1 MSNAIIPVSDI
12 EKMATAVAKSG
23 LFGVKTSEQAM
34 ALMLIAQAEGYHP
47 AMAARDYHIIQG
59 RPTLKADAMLARFQ
73 SSGGKVEWKQYT
85 DKVVEA
91 VMSHP
96 QGGSITL
103 SWTLD
108 QAKSIGLVKGG
119 SGWEKYPRA
128 MLRARV
134 ISEGIRTVYPGCVCG
149 TYTPE
154 EVMDMPEVRAEKD
167 ITPASGDSFADMKDD
182 SEDIVKESLALYIPG
197 KQGIYAEFDN
207 FEDFKGGMLK
217 VAERIWNSDKLDAK
231 GKSEKI
237 AELKEVNKATFKKI
251 GLGKMTDVLSVMA
264 KASDI
269 VEEMSAKK
277 PEEAEA

>member
-1 MSNAIIPVSDI
+1 MSNALVPVADI

-23 LFGVKTSEQAM
+23 LFGVKTPEQAM

-73 SSGGKVEWKQYT
+73 SSGGKVEWTQYS

-91 VMSHP
+91 IMSHP

-103 SWTLD
+103 SWTLE

-134 ISEGIRTVYPGCVCG
+134 ISEGIRTVYPGCIAG

-154 EVMDMPEVRAEKD
+154 EVMDMPAEKD
-167 ITPASGDSFADMKDD
+167 ITPAQSKAGFDDFTDD
-182 SEDIVKESLALYIPG
+182 SEEVVKDTLALYVPG
-197 KQGIYAEFDN
+197 KTGIYAEFDN
-207 FEDFKGGMLK
+207 FDDYKSGILK
-217 VAERIWNSDKLDAK
+217 IAERIWNSDKLDVK

-237 AELKEVNKATFKKI
+237 SELKDLNKMTFKKI
-251 GLGKMTDVLSVMA
+251 GLGKMTEVLSIIA
-264 KASDI
+264 KASEV
-269 VEEMSAKK
+269 VEVMEGKK
-277 PEEAEA
+277 PEAAEV

>member
-1 MSNAIIPVSDI
+1 MSNALVPVADI

-23 LFGVKTSEQAM
+23 LFGVKTPEQAM

-73 SSGGKVEWKQYT
+73 SSGGKVEWTQYT

-91 VMSHP
+91 IMSHP

-103 SWTLD
+103 SWTLE

-134 ISEGIRTVYPGCVCG
+134 ISEGIRTVYPGCIAG

-154 EVMDMPEVRAEKD
+154 EVMDMPAEKD
-167 ITPASGDSFADMKDD
+167 ITPAQSKTGFDDFTDD
-182 SEDIVKESLALYIPG
+182 SEEVVKDTLALYVPG
-197 KQGIYAEFDN
+197 KTGIYAEFDN
-207 FEDFKGGMLK
+207 FDDYKSGILK
-217 VAERIWNSDKLDAK
+217 IAERIWNSDKLDVK

-237 AELKEVNKATFKKI
+237 SELKDLNKMTFKKI
-251 GLGKMTDVLSVMA
+251 GLGKMTEVLSIIA
-264 KASDI
+264 KASEV
-269 VEEMSAKK
+269 VEVMEGKK
-277 PEEAEA
+277 PEAAEV

>member
-1 MSNAIIPVSDI
+1 MSNALVPVADI

-23 LFGVKTSEQAM
+23 LFGVKTPEQAM

-73 SSGGKVEWKQYT
+73 SSGGKVEWTQYT

-91 VMSHP
+91 IMSHP

-134 ISEGIRTVYPGCVCG
+134 ISEGIRTVYPGCIAG

-154 EVMDMPEVRAEKD
+154 EVMDMPAEKD
-167 ITPASGDSFADMKDD
+167 ITPAQSKTGFDDFTDD
-182 SEDIVKESLALYIPG
+182 SEEVVKDTLALYVPG
-197 KQGIYAEFDN
+197 KTGIYAEFDN
-207 FEDFKGGMLK
+207 FDDYKSGILK
-217 VAERIWNSDKLDAK
+217 IAERIWNSDKLDVK

-237 AELKEVNKATFKKI
+237 SELKDLNKMTFKKI
-251 GLGKMTDVLSVMA
+251 GLGKMTEVLSIIA
-264 KASDI
+264 KASEV
-269 VEEMSAKK
+269 VEVMEGKK
-277 PEEAEA
+277 PEAAEV

>member
-1 MSNAIIPVSDI
+1 MSNALVPVADI

-23 LFGVKTSEQAM
+23 LFGVKTPEQAM

-73 SSGGKVEWKQYT
+73 SSGGKVEWTQYT

-91 VMSHP
+91 IMSHP

-103 SWTLD
+103 SWTLE

-134 ISEGIRTVYPGCVCG
+134 ISEGIRTVYPGCIAG

-154 EVMDMPEVRAEKD
+154 EVMDMPAEKD
-167 ITPASGDSFADMKDD
+167 ITPAQSKTGFDDFTDD
-182 SEDIVKESLALYIPG
+182 SEEVVKDTLALYVPG
-197 KQGIYAEFDN
+197 KTGIYAEFDN
-207 FEDFKGGMLK
+207 FDDYKSGILK
-217 VAERIWNSDKLDAK
+217 IAERIWNSDKLDVK

-237 AELKEVNKATFKKI
+237 SELKDLNKITFKKI
-251 GLGKMTDVLSVMA
+251 GLGKMTEVLSIIA
-264 KASDI
+264 KASEV
-269 VEEMSAKK
+269 VEVMEGKK
-277 PEEAEA
+277 PEAAEV